1 MSDEEFRQA
10 KRICE
15 RHGYQVRRVG
25 GVELGKPGFV
35 INPDHVA
42 SIQVT
47 GGVVR
52 INWAAREAEVFDLR
66 DADKA
71 KAVAESI
78 RAHWS

>member
-1 MSDEEFRQA
+1 MSDEEFQQA

-15 RHGYQVRRVG
+15 RHGYQVRRIG
-25 GVELGKPGFV
+25 GVEIGKPGFV

-47 GGVVR
+47 GGVIR
-52 INWAAREAEVFDLR
+52 LNWAARDPEVFDLQ
-66 DADKA
+66 DPDKA
-71 KAVAESI
+71 AAVAENI

>member
-1 MSDEEFRQA
+1 MSDEEFQQA

-15 RHGYQVRRVG
+15 RHGYQVRRIG
-25 GVELGKPGFV
+25 GVEIGKPGFV

-47 GGVVR
+47 AGVVR
-52 INWAAREAEVFDLR
+52 INWAAREAEVFDLH
-66 DADKA
+66 DPEKA
-71 KAVAESI
+71 AAIAENL